1 MALEGNLQVLSL
13 PEILQ
18 MIALQ
23 RKTGI
28 LTVQGEA
35 DIVAVS
41 FLNGDV
47 VSADALNRTVEES
60 LGESLAARG
69 VVSREDFAALAAEQQ
84 SGAGRLVELL
94 VKRGLVERDQL
105 LESLHE
111 ETCQMVL
118 ALLRWR
124 EGDFK
129 FYGGEEV
136 SYEDGFDPIH
146 VDELLI
152 RAVAEG
158 AIERQ
163 TEVTE
168 VTRFTA
174 PASAAESTAPALPPA
189 DPEPAPTP
197 ISPPPPPARPR
208 LVPPVTAGAAGPRPA
223 PAPRAE
229 MLATPGWPGR
239 ALAGVLAAALF
250 TVLWTSP
257 RFLALPYPWQAG
269 ARETMERA
277 QRAALYGKIDRA
289 ARTFFLLEG
298 RYANELEGLAAMWLL
313 SPRDLTD
320 PSGRPL
326 AYFTDGFSYTL
337 QPVASG
343 EPVEGLAAH
352 EAITGDFLL
361 DPEFLKGPV
370 KSESQPLI
378 LLD

>member
-105 LESLHE
+105 LETLHE

-168 VTRFTA
+168 ATRFAA
-174 PASAAESTAPALPPA
+174 PASAAESTAPAPA
-189 DPEPAPTP
+189 DPEPAPAP

-208 LVPPVTAGAAGPRPA
+208 LVPPVTAAAAGPRPA
-223 PAPRAE
+223 PAP
-229 MLATPGWPGR
+229 
-239 ALAGVLAAALF
+239 
-250 TVLWTSP
+250 
-257 RFLALPYPWQAG
+257 
-269 ARETMERA
+269 
-277 QRAALYGKIDRA
+277 
-289 ARTFFLLEG
+289 
-298 RYANELEGLAAMWLL
+298 
-313 SPRDLTD
+313 
-320 PSGRPL
+320 
-326 AYFTDGFSYTL
+326 
-337 QPVASG
+337 
-343 EPVEGLAAH
+343 
-352 EAITGDFLL
+352 
-361 DPEFLKGPV
+361 
-370 KSESQPLI
+370 
-378 LLD
+378 

>member
-1 MALEGNLQVLSL
+1 MALEGNLHVLSL

-35 DIVAVS
+35 DIIAVS

-47 VSADALNRTVEES
+47 VSADALNRTLEES
-60 LGESLAARG
+60 LGEALAARG
-69 VVSREDFAALAAEQQ
+69 MVGREEFAALAAEQQ
-84 SGAGRLVELL
+84 SGAGRLVDLL
-94 VKRGLVERDQL
+94 VKRGLIERDQL

-111 ETCQMVL
+111 ETCQMLL

-136 SYEDGFDPIH
+136 FYEDGFAPIH

-163 TEVTE
+163 TEITE
-168 VTRFTA
+168 VTRFPA
-174 PASAAESTAPALPPA
+174 PAAAAESTAPAPPPDLP
-189 DPEPAPTP
+189 ETTPTP
-197 ISPPPPPARPR
+197 TPAPPPARPR
-208 LVPPVTAGAAGPRPA
+208 LVPPVTAAFAGPKPA
-223 PAPRAE
+223 PERGAE
-229 MLATPGWPGR
+229 ALPTPAWPGR

-257 RFLALPYPWQAG
+257 RFLALPYPWQTG

-298 RYANELEGLAAMWLL
+298 RYANELEGLAAMRLL
-313 SPRDLTD
+313 EPRDLTD
-320 PSGRPL
+320 PGARPL
-326 AYFTDGFSYTL
+326 AYSTDGLSYTL

-343 EPVEGLAAH
+343 EPVEALGAH

-370 KSESQPLI
+370 KSESQPLV